1 MQNGGRRTLDR
12 KKKQKYR
19 APGASALMKELRG
32 YEREGMHLYLDGR
45 PSRAAEIVNACV
57 FAEDSDYMRD
67 IISDEKDHITEI
79 RFIKISEGNH

>member
-1 MQNGGRRTLDR
+1 MDR

-19 APGASALMKELRG
+19 APEMTSLMRELRG

-45 PSRAAEIVNACV
+45 PSGANEIANACV
-57 FAEDSDYMRD
+57 FAEHSDYMRD

-79 RFIKISEGNH
+79 RFIRISEENY